1 MVLKARAS
9 QSTARLFR
17 QMRVVSTGPRL
28 RLQRAEADRRV
39 RFLPR
44 RDQPTEAPSLLT
56 NNMSDGNRVRYKR
69 VDCIEIFLRCP

>member
-1 MVLKARAS
+1 M
-9 QSTARLFR
+9 
-17 QMRVVSTGPRL
+17 
-28 RLQRAEADRRV
+28 